1 VFDHE
6 VERFSFL
13 RVHVPSFAWPFG
25 PAGARHRD
33 QSELGRQ
40 SFHRVAPLPEI
51 TPLPP
56 EAPKRPRMPDFCAHP
71 EGTMPSK
78 RLTTQQRKE
87 IFLNLVETQ
96 DAINNVRQSYEVV
109 TEKYDISEDQL
120 RQIEEEGLDNEWPPL
135 CEATPNSL

>member
-1 VFDHE
+1 
-6 VERFSFL
+6 
-13 RVHVPSFAWPFG
+13 
-25 PAGARHRD
+25 
-33 QSELGRQ
+33 
-40 SFHRVAPLPEI
+40 
-51 TPLPP
+51 
-56 EAPKRPRMPDFCAHP
+56 
-71 EGTMPSK
+71 MPSK